1 MKINHIKVYL
11 HQGKI
16 AEYIDAKDFTL
27 KDLIPENLICENQLY
42 VIYYSFKALN
52 KNYKIFQIYFVK
64 DSISIENKPSGYSKD
79 EQSVIRFFKMDKKR
93 ELYDTMKISNNY
105 WVGDSYSQKIS
116 IQEQTDRN
124 LFMIFIENKNKV
136 KKIILHTSDIN
147 IVSKFLNRH
156 LKNYELLYI
165 DLDTYGCKLNSK
177 LEFLEYSK
185 FNKVFIHIRYS
196 VKKSIWKKIFQ
207 RENEPKIMHLK

>member
-64 DSISIENKPSGYSKD
+64 DSISIENK
-79 EQSVIRFFKMDKKR
+79 KKR
-93 ELYDTMKISNNY
+93 
-105 WVGDSYSQKIS
+105 
-116 IQEQTDRN
+116 
-124 LFMIFIENKNKV
+124 
-136 KKIILHTSDIN
+136 II
-147 IVSKFLNRH
+147 
-156 LKNYELLYI
+156 
-165 DLDTYGCKLNSK
+165 
-177 LEFLEYSK
+177 
-185 FNKVFIHIRYS
+185 
-196 VKKSIWKKIFQ
+196 
-207 RENEPKIMHLK
+207 